1 MILNEFWHK
10 DPQAYQDLDK
20 DNSQTTL
27 GDLRKTHLTLRQLN
41 KLRRMNDVRTVE
53 YKEKL
58 KLVRQQ
64 YAPAPEAPP
73 A

>member
-1 MILNEFWHK
+1 MRAFRLPIDHC
-10 DPQAYQDLDK
+10 DVDLPEACLAEHIIELHFGEAEPEI
-20 DNSQTTL
+20 SI
-27 GDLRKTHLTLRQLN
+27 HLPG
-41 KLRRMNDVRTVE
+41 V
-53 YKEKL
+53 L